1 MKFFMM
7 KGHCLNRFY
16 LEEKNHENNTGQLN
30 IIKPFKKELF
40 SFYTSFL
47 SKPIDNLLCL
57 VVY

>member
-1 MKFFMM
+1 MM

-30 IIKPFKKELF
+30 IIKPFKKGLF